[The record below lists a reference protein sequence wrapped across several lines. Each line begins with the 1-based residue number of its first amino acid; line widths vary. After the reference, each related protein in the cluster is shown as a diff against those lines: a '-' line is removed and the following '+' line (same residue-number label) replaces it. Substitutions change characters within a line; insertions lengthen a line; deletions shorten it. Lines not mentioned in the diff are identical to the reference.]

1 MSDTNKKSRK
11 VTLSIILSIGLSIA
25 VILLILYF
33 TLDAKPFE
41 ALSAV
46 HIRYEFF
53 VAAVLI
59 NVLCWVIWGA
69 RLKILSN
76 AIDPN
81 VHISLWE
88 STKIVIANL
97 FFAGITPSLAG
108 GEPVRIYLLNK
119 DGLSTGGATAAVLGE
134 RLIDAI
140 FLLLCLPF
148 AVYIVKDYI
157 NVEFIKIGL
166 YAGVIFFIIC
176 IFLLAYAIKY
186 PEKIKTFLI
195 FITEK
200 LSRLSKKKTGKKSIV
215 QWINHEVDNFHQSM
229 VFFLTRRK
237 KAFLQASLLT
247 VLYWSLGF
255 MIPSMIMLGLGLKP
269 FFIESYAAQAILL
282 VIVMMP
288 LTPGSSGIAELF
300 TAGLYAI
307 LIGPSLLGVFVI
319 LFRFITFHMNMI
331 AGGIFQ
337 YRIFKSIT
345 SFSLDKLEKHQENP
359 PE

>member
-1 MSDTNKKSRK
+1 MNKKSRK
-11 VTLSIILSIGLSIA
+11 VKLSIILSIGLSLA
-25 VILLILYF
+25 VIFLILYF

-46 HIRYEFF
+46 HIGYEFF
-53 VAAVLI
+53 IVAILF
-59 NVLCWVIWGA
+59 NVLCWVLWGA

-76 AIDPN
+76 AINQN

-88 STKIVIANL
+88 STKIVIANMFL
-97 FFAGITPSLAG
+97 AGITPSVAG

-119 DGLSTGGATAAVLGE
+119 NGLSAGEATATVLGE
-134 RLIDAI
+134 RLIDAV
-140 FLLLCLPF
+140 FLLICLPF

-166 YAGVIFFIIC
+166 YVGVIFFIIC

-200 LSRLSKKKTGKKSIV
+200 INRLLKKQTGKKSIV
-215 QWINHEVDNFHQSM
+215 QFINNEVDNFHQCM
-229 VFFLTRRK
+229 VFFLTREK
-237 KAFLQASLLT
+237 KAFLEASLLT
-247 VLYWSLGF
+247 VLYWSIGF

-269 FFIESYAAQAILL
+269 FFIESYAAQAVLL
-282 VIVMMP
+282 VIIMMP
-288 LTPGSSGIAELF
+288 LTPGSSGIAELGA
-300 TAGLYAI
+300 AGLYAV
-307 LIGPSLLGVFVI
+307 LIGPSLIGVFVI

-345 SFSLDKLEKHQENP
+345 AFSLDKIEKHQEKL

>member
-1 MSDTNKKSRK
+1 VNNANKKSRK
-11 VTLSIILSIGLSIA
+11 VQLSIILSIGLSLA

-41 ALSAV
+41 ALATV

-53 VAAVLI
+53 IAAILLNI
-59 NVLCWVIWGA
+59 LSWIIWGA
-69 RLKILSN
+69 RLKVLSN

-81 VHISLWE
+81 VRISLWE
-88 STKIVIANL
+88 STKIVIANMFL
-97 FFAGITPSLAG
+97 AGITPSVAG
-108 GEPVRIYLLNK
+108 GEPVRIYLLHK
-119 DGLSTGGATAAVLGE
+119 DGLSAGGATAAVLGE

-166 YAGVIFFIIC
+166 SAGVIFFIIC
-176 IFLLAYAIKY
+176 IILLAYAIKF
-186 PEKIKTFLI
+186 PEKIKAFLV

-200 LSRLSKKKTGKKSIV
+200 FSRWSKKKPGKKPIV
-215 QWINHEVDNFHQSM
+215 QRINNEVDNFHTSM
-229 VFFLTRRK
+229 VFFLTRGK
-237 KAFLQASLLT
+237 KAFITSSFLT
-247 VLYWSLGF
+247 VLYWSVGF
-255 MIPSMIMLGLGLKP
+255 MIPSMLLLGLGLKP

-282 VIVMMP
+282 VIVLMP
-288 LTPGSSGIAELF
+288 LTPGSSGIAELS

-345 SFSLDKLEKHQENP
+345 SFSLNTLEKQQENTP
-359 PE
+359 